1 MLDNATKYVT
11 IYGIMDATTNIFL
24 IIILIIS
31 FMIRNIVYGY
41 VANWL
46 GDPTARLSGR
56 ITANP
61 LNHID
66 PLGSVIVPGLL
77 IFTGTGIIL
86 GWPKPVPYNK
96 YNFTNQKWGE
106 VIVGVSGS
114 LANLALAIIFALI
127 IRFVPIDASFID
139 LAIDVILL
147 NLFLAF
153 FNLIPIPP
161 LDGSK
166 ILANLL
172 PFNLSYKYTQ
182 LIQKMEMNPF
192 LSLLIILF
200 VFMFFIGG
208 PFFVSMVYVGSFLT
222 GFDPMTMLDLYR

>member
-1 MLDNATKYVT
+1 
-11 IYGIMDATTNIFL
+11 MDATTNIFL

-66 PLGSVIVPGLL
+66 PLGSIIIPGLL

-106 VIVGVSGS
+106 VLVGVSGS
-114 LANLALAIIFALI
+114 LANLALAVIFAFI
-127 IRFVPIDASFID
+127 IRFAPIDASFID
-139 LAIDVILL
+139 LAVDVILL

-172 PFNLSYKYTQ
+172 PFSLSYKYTQ

-192 LSLLIILF
+192 LSLLVILF
-200 VFMFFIGG
+200 IFMFFIGG
-208 PFFVSMVYVGSFLT
+208 PFFYSMLYIGSFLT
-222 GFDPMTMLDLYR
+222 GLDPTTLLDLYR

>member
-1 MLDNATKYVT
+1 
-11 IYGIMDATTNIFL
+11 MDATTNIFL

>member
-1 MLDNATKYVT
+1 M
-11 IYGIMDATTNIFL
+11 
-24 IIILIIS
+24 
-31 FMIRNIVYGY
+31 YGY
-41 VANWL
+41 TANWL

-61 LNHID
+61 FSHID
-66 PLGSVIVPGLL
+66 PLGSIIIPGLL

-86 GWPKPVPYNK
+86 GWPKPMPYNK

-106 VIVGVSGS
+106 VIVGISGS
-114 LANLALAIIFALI
+114 LANLVLAVVFALI
-127 IRFVPIDASFID
+127 IRFAPISDNFID
-139 LAIDVILL
+139 LAVDVVLL

-172 PFNLSYKYTQ
+172 PFKLSYKYSQ
-182 LIQKMEMNPF
+182 FIQSMEMNPF
-192 LSLLIILF
+192 LSLVIILV

-208 PFFVSMVYVGSFLT
+208 PFFLGMLNLGSLLT
-222 GFDPMTMLDLYR
+222 GLEPNTFFGLYR

>member
-1 MLDNATKYVT
+1 
-11 IYGIMDATTNIFL
+11 MDPLSNIFL
-24 IIILIIS
+24 VVILIIS

-41 VANWL
+41 VADWL

-61 LNHID
+61 LSHID
-66 PLGSVIVPGLL
+66 PLGTVIIPGIL
-77 IFTGTGIIL
+77 IFTGTGIVI

-106 VIVGVSGS
+106 VLVGVSGS
-114 LANLALAIIFALI
+114 LANLTLAVIFALI
-127 IRFVPIDASFID
+127 IRFAPGISFSFVD
-139 LAIDVILL
+139 LAVDVILL

-166 ILANLL
+166 ILANIL
-172 PFNLSYKYTQ
+172 PFNLSYKYSQ
-182 LIQKMEMNPF
+182 FIQSMERRPF
-192 LSLLIILF
+192 LSMVIILF

-208 PFFVSMVYVGSFLT
+208 PFFVSMLYLGSFLT
-222 GFDPMTMLDLYR
+222 GFEPNTLLSLYR

>member
-1 MLDNATKYVT
+1 
-11 IYGIMDATTNIFL
+11 MDPINNIFL
-24 IIILIIS
+24 VVILIIS

-61 LNHID
+61 LSHID
-66 PLGSVIVPGLL
+66 PLGSVIIPGLL
-77 IFTGTGIIL
+77 IFTGTGIVL
-86 GWPKPVPYNK
+86 GWPKPMPYNK
-96 YNFTNQKWGE
+96 YNFSNQKWGE
-106 VIVGVSGS
+106 VILGVSGS
-114 LANLALAIIFALI
+114 LANLALAVIFALI
-127 IRFVPIDASFID
+127 IRFAPPSLSFVD
-139 LAIDVILL
+139 MAVDVILL

-172 PFNLSYKYTQ
+172 PLNLSYKYTQ
-182 LIQKMEMNPF
+182 FIHSMETKPL
-192 LSLLIILF
+192 LSLAVVLL
-200 VFMFFIGG
+200 VFMFIVG
-208 PFFVSMVYVGSFLT
+208 PSFFYGMLHLGSFLT
-222 GFDPMTMLDLYR
+222 GFDPNTLYGMYR

>member
-1 MLDNATKYVT
+1 V
-11 IYGIMDATTNIFL
+11 
-24 IIILIIS
+24 
-31 FMIRNIVYGY
+31 
-41 VANWL
+41 
-46 GDPTARLSGR
+46 
-56 ITANP
+56 
-61 LNHID
+61 
-66 PLGSVIVPGLL
+66 
-77 IFTGTGIIL
+77 
-86 GWPKPVPYNK
+86 
-96 YNFTNQKWGE
+96 GE

-200 VFMFFIGG
+200 VFMFFIGDL
-208 PFFVSMVYVGSFLT
+208 FFFGMLELGSLLA
-222 GFDPMTMLDLYR
+222 GFEPNTLLSLYR

>member
-1 MLDNATKYVT
+1 
-11 IYGIMDATTNIFL
+11 MDPVTNIFL

-31 FMIRNIVYGY
+31 FMVRNIVYGY

-61 LNHID
+61 LAHID
-66 PLGSVIVPGLL
+66 PLGSVILPGLL

-86 GWPKPVPYNK
+86 GWPKPMPYNK

-127 IRFVPIDASFID
+127 IRFAPVSDTFID
-139 LAIDVILL
+139 MAVDVLLL

-172 PFNLSYKYTQ
+172 PFKLSYKYSQ
-182 LIQKMEMNPF
+182 FIQKMEMNPL
-192 LSLLIILF
+192 LSLVIILL

-208 PFFVSMVYVGSFLT
+208 PFFFGMLHFGALLT
-222 GFDPMTMLDLYR
+222 GFDPNTLYSMYR

>member
-1 MLDNATKYVT
+1 
-11 IYGIMDATTNIFL
+11 MDPINNLFL
-24 IIILIIS
+24 VIILIIS
-31 FMIRNIVYGY
+31 FMVRNIVYGY

-61 LNHID
+61 LSHID
-66 PLGSVIVPGLL
+66 PLGSVIIPGLL
-77 IFTGTGIIL
+77 IFTNTGIIL
-86 GWPKPVPYNK
+86 GWPKPMPYNK

-106 VIVGVSGS
+106 TIVGVSGS
-114 LANLALAIIFALI
+114 LANLALAVIFALI
-127 IRFVPIDASFID
+127 IQFAPISVNFLD
-139 LAIDVILL
+139 LAVDVVLL

-172 PFNLSYKYTQ
+172 PFKLSYKYSQ
-182 LIQKMEMNPF
+182 LIHSMEMNPL
-192 LSLLIILF
+192 LSLVIILLL
-200 VFMFFIGG
+200 FMFFIGG
-208 PFFVSMVYVGSFLT
+208 PFFYGMLELGSFLT
-222 GFDPMTMLDLYR
+222 GLDMNTLYGLYR

>member
-1 MLDNATKYVT
+1 
-11 IYGIMDATTNIFL
+11 MDPIANIFL
-24 IIILIIS
+24 VVILIIS
-31 FMIRNIVYGY
+31 FMVRNIVYGH

-61 LNHID
+61 LAHID
-66 PLGSVIVPGLL
+66 PLGSVIIPGLL

-86 GWPKPVPYNK
+86 GWPKPMPYNK

-114 LANLALAIIFALI
+114 LANLALAVIFALI
-127 IRFVPIDASFID
+127 IRFAPGIDSNFVD
-139 LAIDVILL
+139 LAVDVVLL

-153 FNLIPIPP
+153 FNLIPVPP

-172 PFNLSYKYTQ
+172 PFSLSHKYLQ
-182 LIQKMEMNPF
+182 FIQAMEMNPL
-192 LSLLIILF
+192 LSLVVILL
-200 VFMFFIGG
+200 VFMFFIGV
-208 PFFVSMVYVGSFLT
+208 PFFIGMLHLGALLT
-222 GFDPMTMLDLYR
+222 GFDPNTLLSLYR

>member
-1 MLDNATKYVT
+1 
-11 IYGIMDATTNIFL
+11 MDPLANIFL
-24 IIILIIS
+24 VIILIIS

-41 VANWL
+41 VADWL

-61 LNHID
+61 LSHID
-66 PLGSVIVPGLL
+66 PLGSVIIPGLL

-86 GWPKPVPYNK
+86 GWPKPMPYNK
-96 YNFTNQKWGE
+96 YNFRHQKWGE
-106 VIVGVSGS
+106 VMVGVSGS
-114 LANLALAIIFALI
+114 LANLALAVIFALI
-127 IRFVPIDASFID
+127 IRFAPELSYSFID
-139 LAIDVILL
+139 MAVDVVLL

-166 ILANLL
+166 ILGNLL
-172 PFNLSYKYTQ
+172 PLNWSMKYMHFIRVMEGNPLLSM
-182 LIQKMEMNPF
+182 IV
-192 LSLLIILF
+192 IIL

-208 PFFVSMVYVGSFLT
+208 PFFIGMLHLGSLMT
-222 GFDPMTMLDLYR
+222 GFEPMDFYALYR

>member
-1 MLDNATKYVT
+1 
-11 IYGIMDATTNIFL
+11 MDPINNLFL
-24 IIILIIS
+24 VIILIIS
-31 FMIRNIVYGY
+31 FMVRNIVYGY

-61 LNHID
+61 LAHID
-66 PLGSVIVPGLL
+66 PLGSVIIPGLL
-77 IFTGTGIIL
+77 IFTNTGIIL
-86 GWPKPVPYNK
+86 GWPKPMPYNK

-106 VIVGVSGS
+106 TIVGVSGS
-114 LANLALAIIFALI
+114 LANLALAVIFALI
-127 IRFVPIDASFID
+127 IQFAPISVNFLD
-139 LAIDVILL
+139 LAVDVVLL

-172 PFNLSYKYTQ
+172 PFKLSYKYSQ
-182 LIQKMEMNPF
+182 LIHSMEMNPL
-192 LSLLIILF
+192 LSLVIILLL
-200 VFMFFIGG
+200 FMFFIGG
-208 PFFVSMVYVGSFLT
+208 PFFYGMLELGSFLT
-222 GFDPMTMLDLYR
+222 GLDMNTLYGLYR

>member
-1 MLDNATKYVT
+1 
-11 IYGIMDATTNIFL
+11 MDPLANLFL

-31 FMIRNIVYGY
+31 FMIRNLVYGY

-61 LNHID
+61 LAHID

-86 GWPKPVPYNK
+86 GWPKPMPYNK
-96 YNFTNQKWGE
+96 YNFRYQKWGE
-106 VIVGVSGS
+106 ILVGVSGS
-114 LANLALAIIFALI
+114 LANLTLAVIFALML
-127 IRFVPIDASFID
+127 RFLPELSTSFID
-139 LAIDVILL
+139 LAVDIILL
-147 NLFLAF
+147 NLFLTF

-166 ILANLL
+166 ILGNLL
-172 PFNLSYKYTQ
+172 PVRASYRYAQ
-182 LIQKMEMNPF
+182 FIARMEQSPIV
-192 LSLLIILF
+192 SLLVILF
-200 VFMFFIGG
+200 VFMFIIGG
-208 PFFVSMVYVGSFLT
+208 PFFYGMLHLGSFLT
-222 GFDPMTMLDLYR
+222 GFELNEFFSLYR

>member
-1 MLDNATKYVT
+1 
-11 IYGIMDATTNIFL
+11 MDPIINIFL

-41 VANWL
+41 TANWL

-61 LNHID
+61 LAHID
-66 PLGSVIVPGLL
+66 PLGSVILPGLL

-86 GWPKPVPYNK
+86 GWPKPMPYNK

-114 LANLALAIIFALI
+114 LANLSLAIIFALI
-127 IRFVPIDASFID
+127 IRFAPVSDTFVDMAV
-139 LAIDVILL
+139 DVLLL

-172 PFNLSYKYTQ
+172 PFSLSYKYSQ
-182 LIQKMEMNPF
+182 FIQKMEMNPI
-192 LSLLIILF
+192 LSLVVILL
-200 VFMFFIGG
+200 VFMLFIGDL
-208 PFFVSMVYVGSFLT
+208 FFFGMLELGSLLA
-222 GFDPMTMLDLYR
+222 GFEPNTLLSLYR

>member
-1 MLDNATKYVT
+1 
-11 IYGIMDATTNIFL
+11 
-24 IIILIIS
+24 
-31 FMIRNIVYGY
+31 MIRNIVYGY
-41 VANWL
+41 VANWQ

-61 LNHID
+61 LAHID
-66 PLGSVIVPGLL
+66 PLGSVILPGLL

-86 GWPKPVPYNK
+86 GWPKPMPYNK
-96 YNFTNQKWGE
+96 YNFANQKWGE

-114 LANLALAIIFALI
+114 LANLSLAIIFALI
-127 IRFVPIDASFID
+127 IRFAPVSDTFVDMAV
-139 LAIDVILL
+139 DVLLL

-166 ILANLL
+166 ILANIL
-172 PFNLSYKYTQ
+172 PFKFSYKYSQ
-182 LIQKMEMNPF
+182 FIQTMENNPI
-192 LSLLIILF
+192 LSLVIILL

-208 PFFVSMVYVGSFLT
+208 PFFLGMIQLGSFLA
-222 GFDPMTMLDLYR
+222 GMEPNLLYGLYR

>member
-1 MLDNATKYVT
+1 
-11 IYGIMDATTNIFL
+11 MDPITNIFL
-24 IIILIIS
+24 VIILIIS

-41 VANWL
+41 TANWL

-61 LNHID
+61 LAHID
-66 PLGSVIVPGLL
+66 PLGTVIIPGIL

-86 GWPKPVPYNK
+86 GWPKPMPYNK

-106 VIVGVSGS
+106 VILGLSGS
-114 LANLALAIIFALI
+114 LANLVLAIVFAFI
-127 IRFVPIDASFID
+127 IRFAPISSNFLD
-139 LAIDVILL
+139 LAVDVILL

-166 ILANLL
+166 LLANLL
-172 PFNLSYKYTQ
+172 PYNLYYKYTQ
-182 LIQKMEMNPF
+182 FIQMLEANPLF
-192 LSLLIILF
+192 SLVFVLF
-200 VFMFFIGG
+200 IFMFIVG
-208 PFFVSMVYVGSFLT
+208 PSFFYGMLHIGSFLT
-222 GFDPMTMLDLYR
+222 GLDVSTLRSLYR

>member
-1 MLDNATKYVT
+1 
-11 IYGIMDATTNIFL
+11 MDPINNIFL
-24 IIILIIS
+24 VIILIIS

-41 VANWL
+41 TSNWL

-61 LNHID
+61 LAHID

-86 GWPKPVPYNK
+86 GWPKPMPYNK

-114 LANLALAIIFALI
+114 LANLALAVIFALI
-127 IRFVPIDASFID
+127 IRFAPITPSFVD
-139 LAIDVILL
+139 MAVDVILL

-172 PFNLSYKYTQ
+172 PFNLSYRYTRFIH
-182 LIQKMEMNPF
+182 LMEMNPL
-192 LSLLIILF
+192 LSLVVVLL
-200 VFMFFIGG
+200 VFMFIVG
-208 PFFVSMVYVGSFLT
+208 PSFFYGMLYIGSFLT
-222 GFDPMTMLDLYR
+222 GFDPNTLYGLYR